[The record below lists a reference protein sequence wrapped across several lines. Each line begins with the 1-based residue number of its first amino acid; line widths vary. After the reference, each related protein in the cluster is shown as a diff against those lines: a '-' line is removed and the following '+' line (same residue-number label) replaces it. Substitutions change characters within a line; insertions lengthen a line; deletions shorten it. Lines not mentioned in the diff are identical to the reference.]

1 MKGLGGKIVRRV
13 HRFFDGQSKFAIVLF
28 GFLFGALIAGLDA
41 LVPGDLFVMYLLPVA
56 FVSWYAG
63 AACGMLV
70 ALYATTAIFLY
81 QSYETFYTEAGAS
94 AKGTTIQLGSLGIRL
109 LVYVLVAEVVSRLRS
124 ALRLSRELT
133 EFIVHDL
140 RSPISGSIMGLE
152 MLRQESSGMGEFQR
166 ELLDQA
172 LIGNRRA
179 LMLVNSILDVSKLQA
194 GKMSVDRCEVNL
206 EQLVH
211 DVFEPLRPWATT
223 QNVTLESDI
232 TVRDWVLDERLVSR
246 TITNLLSNA
255 LKYTRDGTSVKVTAE
270 AIGQNLRIG
279 VHDHGPGIPDRY
291 RKVIF
296 EPFGQVQGT
305 KTGTGL
311 GLTFCQLAIAA
322 QGGKIWVESQMGVGT
337 SMYFLLPPSAVSAA
351 GGQGPGAAY
360 DDSKR
365 AHIQM
370 PH

>member
-1 MKGLGGKIVRRV
+1 MRQV
-13 HRFFDGQSKFAIVLF
+13 HRLLDGRSKVSIVLI
-28 GFLFGALIAGLDA
+28 GFFLGAIIAIADA
-41 LVPGDLFVMYLLPVA
+41 YFPGDLFVLYLLPVA
-56 FVSWYAG
+56 FVAWYAG
-63 AACGMLV
+63 AACGLLMG
-70 ALYATTAIFLY
+70 LYATTAIFLY
-81 QSYETFYTEAGAS
+81 QSIEAFNSNIVAS
-94 AKGTTIQLGSLGIRL
+94 QRSTTYQLGSLGIRL
-109 LVYVLVAEVVSRLRS
+109 LVYVLVSEVVSRLRS

-152 MLRQESSGMGEFQR
+152 MLRQESAGMDDYQR

-194 GKMSVDRCEVNL
+194 GRMSVDRCSVEL
-206 EQLVH
+206 DALVQ
-211 DVFEPLRPWATT
+211 DVFEPLRPWALT
-223 QNVTLESDI
+223 QNVTLEADL
-232 TVRDWVLDERLVSR
+232 TVREWVLDERLVSR
-246 TITNLLSNA
+246 TLTNLLSNA
-255 LKYTRDGTSVKVTAE
+255 LKYTRDGTTVKVTADLV
-270 AIGQNLRIG
+270 GPNLRFG

-296 EPFGQVQGT
+296 EPFGQVKGT

-311 GLTFCQLAIAA
+311 GLTFCQLATGA

-337 SMYFLLPPSAVSAA
+337 SMYFLLPPAEVSAGS
-351 GGQGPGAAY
+351 GGALPSSREDA
-360 DDSKR
+360 KR
-365 AHIQM
+365 ARIQM